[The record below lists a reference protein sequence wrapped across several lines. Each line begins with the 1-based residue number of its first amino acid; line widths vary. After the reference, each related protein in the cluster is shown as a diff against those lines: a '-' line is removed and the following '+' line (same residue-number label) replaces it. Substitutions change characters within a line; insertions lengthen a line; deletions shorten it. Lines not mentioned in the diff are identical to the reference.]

1 MTQTV
6 SAPTSRDVSLF
17 GQIEAATLMTKL
29 LLALL
34 GTVLLTLSAKTQ
46 VPFWPVPM
54 TMQTF
59 VVLLIG
65 FSYGARLG
73 GATVLFYLCEGAIGL
88 PVFAGTPERGL
99 GLAYMSGPT
108 GGYLA
113 GFFIAAVL
121 VGGLAEHGWRHGIWR
136 IAAAMCLGHLV
147 ILAAGGAWL
156 AAFVGWLQAWQLGVY
171 PFVLATVAKTMLA
184 VACVAAL
191 RRLPNP
197 STRSSPF
204 RQHRDHGV

>member
-1 MTQTV
+1 MMQTV
-6 SAPTSRDVSLF
+6 RVPTSHDMSLF
-17 GQIEAATLMTKL
+17 ARIEAATLMTKL

-34 GTVLLTLSAKTQ
+34 GTTLLTLSAKTQ
-46 VPFWPVPM
+46 VPFWPVPI

-113 GFFIAAVL
+113 GFFIAAIL
-121 VGGLAEHGWRHGIWR
+121 TGWLAEHGWRNGIWR

-147 ILAAGGAWL
+147 ILTAGVAWL
-156 AAFVGWLQAWQLGVY
+156 AAYVGWLQAWHLGIY
-171 PFVLATVAKTMLA
+171 PFVLATIVKTMLA

-191 RRLPNP
+191 RRLPNA
-197 STRSSPF
+197 SARRNPF
-204 RQHRDHGV
+204 RQSDPGV